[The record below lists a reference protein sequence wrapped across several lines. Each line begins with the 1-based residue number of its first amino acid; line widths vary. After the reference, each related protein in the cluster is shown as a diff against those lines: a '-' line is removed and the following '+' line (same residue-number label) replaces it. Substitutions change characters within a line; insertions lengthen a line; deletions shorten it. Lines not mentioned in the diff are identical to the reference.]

1 MDPNFYINEDEMKL
15 NISRMNKDL
24 EKIYLGGGEK
34 LEAQRAQGKM
44 TARERIAY
52 LVDKETEVLE
62 IGAFTGYEMYEEH
75 GGCPAGG
82 VVVVLGYVQKRLCVI
97 IANDASVKAG
107 AWFPITGK
115 RICVPRR

>member
-24 EKIYLGGGEK
+24 EKIYLGGGVKK

-62 IGAFTGYEMYEEH
+62 IGA
-75 GGCPAGG
+75 
-82 VVVVLGYVQKRLCVI
+82 
-97 IANDASVKAG
+97 
-107 AWFPITGK
+107 
-115 RICVPRR
+115 